1 MKSTDVSWSD
11 TRRILRKDHR
21 WESAALLERHEK
33 EKLFEEHV
41 EVLTKRKKEHFRQLL
56 DETTMVSDMLKL
68 FFSLLFTPHNNAYKQ
83 FLKNNLIT

>member
-41 EVLTKRKKEHFRQLL
+41 EVLTKRKKEQFRQLL
-56 DETTMVSDMLKL
+56 DETTMVSGMRLL
-68 FFSLLFTPHNNAYKQ
+68 IVAFFQLMHGCVIQ
-83 FLKNNLIT
+83 